1 MSMTRRHAASA
12 GPSAAATIVASD
24 GSSPS
29 ARSRGEGVVWHAT
42 SAAQI
47 TTLPYEDTLSL
58 YQIGAKV
65 DGMATI
71 NDARLREI
79 LTGSPTVAVL
89 GVHKQPEKAAFYV
102 PEYLH
107 DEGYRVIGVN
117 PEFCSETLFGEKVR
131 ATLSEIGEPV
141 DLVDVF
147 RRPELIP
154 THIEDILAM
163 TPRPKVVWFQL
174 GIKNDEA
181 AKVLEDAGIVVIQ
194 NRCTLAD
201 HQRLGLGAPVKK

>member
-1 MSMTRRHAASA
+1 
-12 GPSAAATIVASD
+12 
-24 GSSPS
+24 
-29 ARSRGEGVVWHAT
+29 
-42 SAAQI
+42 
-47 TTLPYEDTLSL
+47 
-58 YQIGAKV
+58 
-65 DGMATI
+65 MATI

-89 GVHKQPEKAAFYV
+89 GVHKQPEKAAYYV

-117 PEFCSETLFGEKVR
+117 PEFTTETLFGEKVR
-131 ATLSEIGEPV
+131 ATLSEIHEPI

-147 RRPELIP
+147 RRPEHIP
-154 THIEDILAM
+154 EHIQDILAM
-163 TPRPKVVWFQL
+163 EPRPKVVWFQL

-181 AKVLEDAGIVVIQ
+181 AKVLEDNGILVIQ

>member
-1 MSMTRRHAASA
+1 MAS
-12 GPSAAATIVASD
+12 
-24 GSSPS
+24 
-29 ARSRGEGVVWHAT
+29 
-42 SAAQI
+42 
-47 TTLPYEDTLSL
+47 
-58 YQIGAKV
+58 
-65 DGMATI
+65 I

-79 LTGSPTVAVL
+79 LSGSPTVAVL
-89 GVHKQPEKAAFYV
+89 GIHREPEKAAFYV

-117 PEFCSETLFGEKVR
+117 PEFVQETLFGERVR
-131 ATLSEIGEPV
+131 ATLREISEPV

-154 THIEDILAM
+154 QHVADILAM
-163 TPRPKVVWFQL
+163 QPRPKVVWFQL

-181 AKVLEDAGIVVIQ
+181 AKQLEEAGITVIQ

-201 HQRLGLGAPVKK
+201 HQRLGLGAPKRL

>member
-1 MSMTRRHAASA
+1 
-12 GPSAAATIVASD
+12 
-24 GSSPS
+24 
-29 ARSRGEGVVWHAT
+29 
-42 SAAQI
+42 
-47 TTLPYEDTLSL
+47 
-58 YQIGAKV
+58 
-65 DGMATI
+65 MATI

-89 GVHKQPEKAAFYV
+89 GVHKLPEKAAYYV

-117 PEFCSETLFGEKVR
+117 PEFTTETLFGEKVR
-131 ATLSEIGEPV
+131 ATLSEIKEPI

-147 RRPELIP
+147 RRPEHIP
-154 THIEDILAM
+154 QHIEDILSM
-163 TPRPKVVWFQL
+163 QPRPKVVWFQL

-181 AKVLEDAGIVVIQ
+181 AKVLEDNGILVIQ

-201 HQRLGLGAPVKK
+201 HQRLGLGAPLRR